1 MEEFVKSCFDNEAVV
16 VKEIGGWK
24 AGWEGRV
31 RRVVQASHAEIGYRL
46 MRSSCYCNAA

>member
-24 AGWEGRV
+24 AGLEERV
-31 RRVVQASHAEIGYRL
+31 RKVVQASHPEMGYGL
-46 MRSSCYCNAA
+46 VRSSCYNAA